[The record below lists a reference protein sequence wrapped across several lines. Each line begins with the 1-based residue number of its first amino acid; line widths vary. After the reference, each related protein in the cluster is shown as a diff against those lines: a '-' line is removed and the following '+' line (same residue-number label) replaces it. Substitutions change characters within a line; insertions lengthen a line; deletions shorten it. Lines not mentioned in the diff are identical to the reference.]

1 MSNSNLQGNIKKLE
15 EQLRQKEKTLQ
26 ELEALNKLSR
36 AISSTMD
43 LNKIMKII
51 LSEISNLIHADHSS
65 IMVIKEKVPDAL
77 TTLCREKKEIETTA
91 LDKSCRTIAGWVLKN
106 KEPLLV
112 CDILVDPRF
121 DGLKITHDRLYS
133 VLATPMQARGQIIGI
148 MVFQNLKGQDIFTEE
163 HKRLLSIIAA
173 QSAQLLLNA
182 QLYQSIEEENI
193 YLRKEVE
200 EKYQFKGIIGK
211 SRSMEKVFHLL
222 DRVIPTDARV
232 LLEGETG
239 TGKELIARAI
249 HYNGSR
255 KDKKF
260 LAIDCA
266 AIPENLL
273 ESELFGY
280 KKGAFTGA
288 TSDKKGLFLEASRG
302 TLFLDEINNMPIA
315 LQAKLLRA
323 IQEGEIRPVG
333 SNQSVKVDVRIISA
347 SSKDLKRCMD
357 EGTFREDLYYRLK
370 VVSIKL
376 PPLRERK
383 EDIALLIDH
392 FLSKF
397 SQAIGKNIK
406 GFNKETMILLEKYN
420 WQGNIRELENVIERA
435 VTLAGENDIWMSPDL
450 LPEEIKQ
457 EDKIYEDIILKEGSL
472 ATAVEIL
479 EQKMIKDALMKF
491 NGNKT
496 KTAEELGLSRRGLIN
511 KIDRYKLL

>member
-1 MSNSNLQGNIKKLE
+1 MSNSNSQENIKKLE

-26 ELEALNKLSR
+26 ELETLNKLSR

-43 LNKIMKII
+43 VDKIIKTI
-51 LSEISNLIHADHSS
+51 LSEISNLIRADHSS
-65 IMVIKEKVPDAL
+65 IMVIKEKVPDVL
-77 TTLCREKKEIETTA
+77 TTLCREKKEIDTTS
-91 LDKSCRTIAGWVLKN
+91 LDNSCRTIAGWVLKS
-106 KEPLLV
+106 KESLLV
-112 CDILVDPRF
+112 TDILVDPRF
-121 DGLKITHDRLYS
+121 EGLKIINDRLYS

-182 QLYQSIEEENI
+182 QLYQSIEQENI

-211 SRSMEKVFHLL
+211 SRSMEKLFHLL
-222 DRVIPTDARV
+222 ERVIPTAARV

-260 LAIDCA
+260 LAIDCG

-288 TSDKKGLFLEASRG
+288 TSDKKGLFVEASGG
-302 TLFLDEINNMPIA
+302 TLFLDEINNMPIS
-315 LQAKLLRA
+315 LQSKLLRA
-323 IQEGEIRPVG
+323 IQEGEVRPVG

-347 SSKDLKRCMD
+347 SSKDLKQCMD
-357 EGTFREDLYYRLK
+357 EGTFREDLFYRLK
-370 VVSIKL
+370 VVSITL
-376 PPLRERK
+376 PPLRDRK
-383 EDIALLIDH
+383 EDIPLLVDH
-392 FLSKF
+392 FLSKYLK
-397 SQAIGKNIK
+397 AIGKNIK
-406 GFNKETMILLEKYN
+406 GFEKEAMILLEKYH

-435 VTLAGENDIWMSPDL
+435 VTLAGEEDIWISPNL
-450 LPEEIKQ
+450 LPEEIKP
-457 EDKIYEDIILKEGSL
+457 EERIYDDIIPKQGSL
-472 ATAVEIL
+472 AKAVETL

-511 KIDRYKLL
+511 KIERYKLL